1 MMQSYLRTVQFHP
14 DTGAVAL
21 LIEQRLGE
29 HVLSSF
35 FVLSTEAELH
45 ALAPA
50 KTPDGYWGNTEVLA
64 AGQRGLDE
72 KFPGAGLVLAFLPAP
87 VIDEAAA

>member
-1 MMQSYLRTVQFHP
+1 MNSYLRTVQFHP

-35 FVLSTEAELH
+35 FVVTTEEALH
-45 ALAPA
+45 ALAPTG
-50 KTPDGYWGNTEVLA
+50 TPAGYWSNEEALA
-64 AGQRGLDE
+64 EGQRGLDE
-72 KFPGAGLVLAFLPAP
+72 RFPGEGLVLEFLPAP
-87 VIDEAAA
+87 VVDEAAA